1 MSFIYEFYVLYS
13 VTSNELSDALV
24 EEENLL
30 TDLGA
35 STLTTSLENKSND
48 VEEQGIP
55 TTFRPVTVADALNI
69 RNNDTSND
77 SKGIYFDYILT

>member
-1 MSFIYEFYVLYS
+1 MSFIYEFNVLYS
-13 VTSNELSDALV
+13 VTSNDLSDGLV

-30 TDLGA
+30 TDLGP
-35 STLTTSLENKSND
+35 STLTTSLESKSND
-48 VEEQGIP
+48 VEDQETP
-55 TTFRPVTVADALNI
+55 TTFRPMTVADALNI

>member
-13 VTSNELSDALV
+13 VTSNELSDGLD

-35 STLTTSLENKSND
+35 STLTTNLENKSND
-48 VEEQGIP
+48 AEEQEIQ
-55 TTFRPVTVADALNI
+55 TTFRPVTVADALNP
-69 RNNDTSND
+69 RNNDTSNV
-77 SKGIYFDYILT
+77 SKGIYFDDILT